1 MSGLGPE
8 RPREQRKMKRWRR
21 RDLNTN
27 LLEVR
32 WRRGWTGH
40 LTGMCYG
47 AGRVPM
53 LRSLACFSLKRV
65 CH

>member
-1 MSGLGPE
+1 MAGLGPE

-32 WRRGWTGH
+32 RVWW
-40 LTGMCYG
+40 L
-47 AGRVPM
+47 GRVSGT
-53 LRSLACFSLKRV
+53 LRHISM
-65 CH
+65 